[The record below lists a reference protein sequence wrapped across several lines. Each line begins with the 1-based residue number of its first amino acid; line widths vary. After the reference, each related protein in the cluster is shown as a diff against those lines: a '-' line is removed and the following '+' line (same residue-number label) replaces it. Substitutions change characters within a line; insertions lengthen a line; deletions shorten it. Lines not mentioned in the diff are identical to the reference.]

1 MRGIRMEKDIILY
14 YGNAAGYV
22 SGGKAVVD
30 PLFESQEL
38 KDFLDRQKDVS
49 EVKWTDGVFDRLMNG
64 QRENREIAPLK
75 SCRIWQLK
83 PESDI
88 LMRFIGYDEMV
99 EKFGEP
105 NMRDYEA
112 VYDGEV
118 ETNDLESIYVKF
130 NVEHPEG
137 FTGHS
142 LSMSDV
148 VELYDDSGSKFH
160 YVDRFG
166 FKQIKFE
173 PPAQAQTMQL

>member
-1 MRGIRMEKDIILY
+1 MRGIRMEKDVILY

-38 KDFLDRQKDVS
+38 KNFLARQKDVS

-64 QRENREIAPLK
+64 QKENLEITPLK
-75 SCRIWQLK
+75 NCRIWQLK

-105 NMRDYEA
+105 NMRDYET

-118 ETNDLESIYVKF
+118 EINDLESIYAKF
-130 NVEHPEG
+130 NVDHPEG

-148 VELYDDSGSKFH
+148 VELYDDAGSEFH
-160 YVDRFG
+160 YIDRFG
-166 FKQIKFE
+166 FRQINFK

>member
-30 PLFESQEL
+30 PLFKSQEL
-38 KDFLDRQKDVS
+38 KDFLSRQKDVS

-64 QRENREIAPLK
+64 QRESHEITPLK
-75 SCRIWQLK
+75 NCRIWQLK

-118 ETNDLESIYVKF
+118 ETNDLESIYATF
-130 NVEHPEG
+130 NVEHPQG

-148 VELYDDSGSKFH
+148 VELYDDTGSKFH

-166 FKQIKFE
+166 FKQIDFK
-173 PPAQAQTMQL
+173 PPAQTQAMQL

>member
-38 KDFLDRQKDVS
+38 KDFLSRQKDVS

-64 QRENREIAPLK
+64 QKENREITPLK
-75 SCRIWQLK
+75 NCRIWQLK

-99 EKFGEP
+99 EKFGGLQYAGL
-105 NMRDYEA
+105 R
-112 VYDGEV
+112 GG
-118 ETNDLESIYVKF
+118 L
-130 NVEHPEG
+130 
-137 FTGHS
+137 
-142 LSMSDV
+142 
-148 VELYDDSGSKFH
+148 
-160 YVDRFG
+160 
-166 FKQIKFE
+166 
-173 PPAQAQTMQL
+173 

>member
-38 KDFLDRQKDVS
+38 KDFLARQKDVS

-64 QRENREIAPLK
+64 QRENREITPLK
-75 SCRIWQLK
+75 NCRIWQLN

-88 LMRFIGYDEMV
+88 LMRFIDYDEMV

-105 NMRDYEA
+105 NMRNYEA

-118 ETNDLESIYVKF
+118 ETNDLENIYAKF

-148 VELYDDSGSKFH
+148 VELYDDAGSEFH
-160 YVDRFG
+160 YVDRIG
-166 FKQIKFE
+166 FKQINFK
-173 PPAQAQTMQL
+173 PPAQTQAMQL